1 MSEQSCNVYMEQGGD
16 RQVVASGGSLDV
28 ESGGEI
34 DIESGG
40 ALKLAGTQVTATAD
54 EINAV
59 ADVSGRIVTSTDAG
73 TLALTAATH
82 GDRIVYF
89 SDADGA
95 ITLPNA
101 TGSGVRFHVVLATAA
116 SAMTITVTPDT
127 DEEFA
132 GGVVGVDDDADAAY
146 AWKAE
151 DDDDRISL
159 NGTSTGGKVHDW
171 FKFTDI
177 ATGVWLVEGFIT
189 QSGGSEATPFD
200 AAISA
205 P

>member
-1 MSEQSCNVYMEQGGD
+1 MSIDSTTDYPLAEAARRGD
-16 RQVVASGGSLDV
+16 NNAGATLLRKVVDAFDGL
-28 ESGGEI
+28 
-34 DIESGG
+34 
-40 ALKLAGTQVTATAD
+40 TATAD
-54 EINAV
+54 EINSQC
-59 ADVSGRIVTSTDAG
+59 DRSGRIVTSTDAG

-101 TGSGVRFHVVLATAA
+101 TGSGVRFEVVLKTAA
-116 SAMTITVTPDT
+116 TAMTITVTPDT

-132 GGVVGVDDDADAAY
+132 GGVMGVDDDADAAY

-151 DDDDRISL
+151 DNDDTITL
-159 NGTSTGGKVHDW
+159 NGTATGGKVHDW
-171 FKFTDI
+171 FRFTDI

-189 QSGGSEATPFD
+189 QSGGSEATPFS
-200 AAISA
+200 AGISA